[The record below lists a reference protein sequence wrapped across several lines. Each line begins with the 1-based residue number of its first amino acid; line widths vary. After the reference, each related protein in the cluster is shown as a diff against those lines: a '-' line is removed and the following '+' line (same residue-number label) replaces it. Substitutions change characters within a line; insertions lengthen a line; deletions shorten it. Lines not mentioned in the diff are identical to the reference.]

1 MPVQYG
7 YIRIKAI
14 FSKMGIKQLSM
25 LAITMLLPVF
35 ALAQKAY
42 DAVPYQGKMNNWVVK
57 LIFADGY
64 IGASSITLVNPKTK
78 RIILFRPDV
87 GYVDESKT
95 LKFYRPLPT
104 GTNSP
109 DYFTLVNLT
118 EYYDILPKSIP
129 GTYFAKGKIYKV
141 KFLKQ

>member
-1 MPVQYG
+1 M
-7 YIRIKAI
+7 R
-14 FSKMGIKQLSM
+14 IKQLSI
-25 LAITMLLPVF
+25 LAISMLLPVF

-42 DAVPYQGKMNNWVVK
+42 EAIPYQGKMNNSVVR

-64 IGASSITLVNPKTK
+64 IGASSITLLDPKTK
-78 RIILFRPDV
+78 KKILFLPDV

-104 GTNSP
+104 GVNSA

-118 EYYDILPKSIP
+118 EYYDTLPKSIQ
-129 GTYFAKGKIYKV
+129 GAYFSKGKIYKV
-141 KFLKQ
+141 KFLKK